1 MKSFPLI
8 ISVKQIYYSLRNFRK
23 LLPPRIHKYRPKLC
37 NLFPLDF
44 FANILHIIRHISLSS
59 SRSIHFFFYLFL
71 YLFVWKYVYS
81 LYLFYHDSI
90 IILKFLPFHETI
102 QQEIHPS
109 STKISP
115 KSFYS
120 PAWIINNPRCSPRRW
135 SAEARHLETRFETIS
150 AILRPVAIPRK
161 RNS

>member
-59 SRSIHFFFYLFL
+59 SRSIHFFFLSTI
-71 YLFVWKYVYS
+71 FVWKCVHS

-102 QQEIHPS
+102 QQEIHPP

-115 KSFYS
+115 KSFYC